1 MMFGSV
7 CSGIE
12 AASAAWVPLGWTPAW
27 FSEIEPFPAAVL
39 AHHHPTVSNEG
50 DMLDLPVAV
59 ALGEVEAPDVLVGG
73 TPCQSFSVAGLRKG
87 LDDPR
92 GQLTLTYVQLLD
104 EIDYRRKQDGKP
116 PAIAVWENVPAVL
129 NTSCNAFGNFLAAL
143 AGEPDELQPPRG
155 KWPNA
160 GCVRGPQRAIAW
172 RVLDAQYFGL
182 AQRRKR
188 VFVVA
193 SAGDFDPAE
202 ILFEFEG
209 VRRDSEPSRKAQEK
223 PAGKA
228 GENTEVTGFRLV
240 AFGEY
245 ADDNTASTMKAR
257 DYKDHTDLVAVVQ
270 NATRGKSQNGLGISD
285 GSDAMYTMD
294 TASQHAVA
302 VATDG
307 QNPSSLVRRLTPVEC
322 ERLMGFP
329 DNYTAIHFKG
339 KPATDTPRYKA
350 LGNSMAVPVMRWIG
364 ERINAKQKESR

>member
-1 MMFGSV
+1 MRFGSV

-73 TPCQSFSVAGLRKG
+73 TPCQSFSLAGLRKG
-87 LDDPR
+87 LADPR

-193 SAGDFDPAE
+193 GAGDFDPAE
-202 ILFEFEG
+202 ILFEFDG
-209 VRRDSEPSRKAQEK
+209 VRRDSAPSRKAQEK

-329 DNYTAIHFKG
+329 DNYTAIPFKG